1 MTQCPALV
9 YENTEVVI
17 VQTDAKTFADMFPYP
32 ICNLC
37 AVSLLYFTICQ
48 RLTKFMTS
56 TSLSANKLKL
66 SALRW
71 AFFVQGRREPR
82 SCKAL
87 HGKSPKGRRPLSFNL
102 FNAAPPRRR
111 RGMWRTQCGK
121 SRNGGHHKRGL
132 RENIITRDLDRAASP
147 RTSETLTH
155 RPAAFCPH
163 IKFPFL

>member
-1 MTQCPALV
+1 MAEWSNAAVL
-9 YENTEVVI
+9 
-17 VQTDAKTFADMFPYP
+17 KTVDLNGSGGSNP
-32 ICNLC
+32 
-37 AVSLLYFTICQ
+37 
-48 RLTKFMTS
+48 
-56 TSLSANKLKL
+56 SLSANKLKL

-71 AFFVQGRREPR
+71 AFFVQGRQEPR

-147 RTSETLTH
+147 HTSETLTH
-155 RPAAFCPH
+155 RPAAFSPH
-163 IKFPFL
+163 IKFLFCKLFSGRHRANPRVNV

>member
-1 MTQCPALV
+1 MAEWSNAAVL
-9 YENTEVVI
+9 
-17 VQTDAKTFADMFPYP
+17 KTVDLNGSGGSNP
-32 ICNLC
+32 
-37 AVSLLYFTICQ
+37 
-48 RLTKFMTS
+48 
-56 TSLSANKLKL
+56 SLSANKLKL

-121 SRNGGHHKRGL
+121 SRNRGHHKRGL

-155 RPAAFCPH
+155 RPAAFSPH
-163 IKFPFL
+163 IKFLFCKLFSGRHRANPRVNV

>member
-1 MTQCPALV
+1 MIFCESISSRA
-9 YENTEVVI
+9 
-17 VQTDAKTFADMFPYP
+17 
-32 ICNLC
+32 
-37 AVSLLYFTICQ
+37 
-48 RLTKFMTS
+48 
-56 TSLSANKLKL
+56 SLSANKLKL

-71 AFFVQGRREPR
+71 AFFVQGCREPR

-155 RPAAFCPH
+155 RPAAFSPH
-163 IKFPFL
+163 IKFLFCKLFSGRHRANPRVNV